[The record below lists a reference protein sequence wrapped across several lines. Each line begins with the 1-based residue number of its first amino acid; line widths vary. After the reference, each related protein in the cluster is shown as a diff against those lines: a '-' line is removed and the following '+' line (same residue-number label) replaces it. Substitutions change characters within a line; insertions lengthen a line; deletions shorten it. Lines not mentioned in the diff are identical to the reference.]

1 MTLRQKT
8 KKHLSS
14 LIVMLL
20 IAPLLLS
27 CNTAPPKKG
36 TAMDDIDA
44 AIKEGVDSHQ
54 PASEQPP
61 AEITEAL
68 MPSVKID
75 LPQTGEAPQQ
85 RFDISVNHAPAR
97 EFFLSMV
104 EGTDVN
110 MVVHPDVSG
119 EITLNLKNVT
129 IAEVME
135 VVRNVYGY
143 EYSKTESGYQ
153 VMPITM
159 QTRIFQ
165 VSYLNVAREGHSQTR
180 ISSGQV
186 TESDRSLSE
195 NGTTT
200 TRRTSG
206 DEDQSSGSRVSTESK
221 ADFWSELQTSL
232 SAIVGNGDGR
242 NVILSPQ
249 TGVVVVRAL
258 PAELREVERFLQLIQ
273 TSVER
278 QVILE
283 AKILEVILNDGF
295 QSGINWTALGKP
307 GKNKTVLGAQHGG
320 GSIFNGSGVSNTA
333 DSNVTLQ
340 PETAPFTG
348 IIDTAFGGVFSAALN
363 LDDFTAFIELLE
375 TQGNVQVLSSPRVAT
390 VNNQKAV
397 IKVGTDE
404 FFVTDIS
411 TTTTT
416 GTTTTTNPDVTLTP
430 FFSGIALDVIPQ
442 ISDKGEIILHIHPSV
457 SEVDEE
463 IKSIGLSS
471 TSNLTVPL
479 AVSTIRESDSIVRAS
494 NGQIVVIGGLMQN
507 NTSED
512 VASTPLLGDIPFVG
526 SLFRHTKQS
535 SRKSELVILLK
546 PIVVGEGTWRQELQ
560 QSGRQYQKLRQGFHY
575 GGKQEVF
582 GTEAEGR

>member
-1 MTLRQKT
+1 
-8 KKHLSS
+8 
-14 LIVMLL
+14 MLL
-20 IAPLLLS
+20 PWLVS
-27 CNTAPPKKG
+27 CNTTPAQKG

-44 AIKEGVDSHQ
+44 TLKEGVESQ
-54 PASEQPP
+54 PAATSQPP
-61 AEITEAL
+61 AEVTEAL
-68 MPSVKID
+68 MPKFSIG
-75 LPQTGEAPQQ
+75 LPQADQAPQQ
-85 RFDISVNHAPAR
+85 RFDISVNMAPAR

-119 EITLNLKNVT
+119 DITLNLKNVT
-129 IAEVME
+129 IDEVME

-143 EYSKTESGYQ
+143 EYSRTASGYQ
-153 VMPITM
+153 VMPISL

-165 VSYLNVAREGHSQTR
+165 VSYLTVSRQGRSQTR

-186 TESDRSLSE
+186 TESERSLSDE
-195 NGTTT
+195 NNTVVQA
-200 TRRTSG
+200 G
-206 DEDQSSGSRVSTESK
+206 DQNQFSGSRVSTESK
-221 ADFWSELQTSL
+221 ADFWQELQFSL
-232 SAIVGNGDGR
+232 TAILGKGEGR

-249 TGVVVVRAL
+249 TGVVVLRAL
-258 PAELREVERFLQLIQ
+258 PAELREAERFLKLIQ
-273 TSVER
+273 SSVER

-307 GKNKTVLGAQHGG
+307 GNNQTVLGAQSGG
-320 GSIFNGSGVSNTA
+320 GSIFDGTGVTGTA
-333 DSNVTLQ
+333 GSNVTLQ
-340 PETAPFTG
+340 PGVSPFTG

-363 LDDFTAFIELLE
+363 LNDFTAFIELLE
-375 TQGNVQVLSSPRVAT
+375 SQGNVQVLSSPRVAT

-404 FFVTDIS
+404 FFVTDID

-442 ISDKGEIILHIHPSV
+442 INESGEIILHIHPSV
-457 SEVDEE
+457 SEVNEQV
-463 IKSIGLSS
+463 KSIGLSN
-471 TSNLTVPL
+471 TATLTVPL
-479 AVSTIRESDSIVRAS
+479 AVSTIRESDSIVRAQ

-507 NTSED
+507 NTRED
-512 VASTPLLGDIPFVG
+512 VASVPLLGDIPFVG
-526 SLFRHTKQS
+526 SLFRHTRQS
-535 SRKSELVILLK
+535 SSKSELVILLK
-546 PIVVGEGTWRQELQ
+546 PIVVGENTWRKELQ
-560 QSGRQYQKLRQGFHY
+560 RTGETYRDLRRGFHY

-582 GTEAEGR
+582 GSEAERRQ